1 MIIALRVFFLL
12 VLGSMLAVT
21 SWAGAQ
27 VPLWSIPRE
36 VGGHP
41 WFIATL
47 FDAYWGFFTFFLWQ
61 CHKEPSWTA
70 RALWFVALVLLG
82 NMAMATYGLIV
93 AWRVPATASV
103 QAVLLRGRPVSP
115 LVPLGLIVAI
125 AAVGGLAAWLGNS
138 TAGS

>member
-1 MIIALRVFFLL
+1 MIVTLRIFFFV

-27 VPLWSIPRE
+27 VPLWAIPRE

-47 FDAYWGFFTFFLWQ
+47 FDAYWGFFTFFAWQ
-61 CHKEPSWTA
+61 CYKEPSWLS

-82 NMAMATYGLIV
+82 NIAMAVYGLIV
-93 AWRVPATASV
+93 TLRLSSTARVE
-103 QAVLLRGRPVSP
+103 AVLLRGQPVSP
-115 LVPLGLIVAI
+115 LVPAGLIAAI
-125 AAVGGLAAWLGNS
+125 LGVFGAASSL
-138 TAGS
+138 